1 MSRADLCGG
10 DCACVDVTEVQ
21 LKPLRVGEC
30 TVHFVSLLSHNK
42 EHSTAAGQ
50 GRARRWRVGAERK
63 VTASNIPLEMCS
75 DLNIFNDNKSEN

>member
-30 TVHFVSLLSHNK
+30 TVHFVSLSLTTRNIPQQQGR
-42 EHSTAAGQ
+42 AGQ
-50 GRARRWRVGAERK
+50 GVGE
-63 VTASNIPLEMCS
+63 LEPREK
-75 DLNIFNDNKSEN
+75 LPPVIFL

>member
-30 TVHFVSLLSHNK
+30 TVHFVSLSLTTRNIPQQ
-42 EHSTAAGQ
+42 Q
-50 GRARRWRVGAERK
+50 GRAGCWRVGAKRK